1 MASLQDQ
8 FEQASRDAQNLDK
21 RPDNETLLR
30 LYALF
35 KQATEGDV
43 SGPAPGMFDFK
54 ASAKYD
60 AWSKL
65 EGSSRDS
72 AMKKYIDLVKTLKA

>member
-8 FEQASRDAQNLDK
+8 FEQASRDAQNLPT
-21 RPDNETLLR
+21 RP
-30 LYALF
+30 
-35 KQATEGDV
+35 V
-43 SGPAPGMFDFK
+43 SGPAPGLFDFK

-65 EGSSRDS
+65 EGTSQDS
-72 AMKKYIDLVKTLKA
+72 ARKKYIDLIKSLKA

>member
-8 FEQASRDAQNLDK
+8 FEQASRDAQNLPT

-30 LYALF
+30 LYGLY
-35 KQATEGDV
+35 KQATEGDI
-43 SGPAPGMFDFK
+43 SGPAPGLFDFK

-65 EGSSRDS
+65 EGTSQDS
-72 AMKKYIDLVKTLKA
+72 ARKKYIDLIKSLKA

>member
-54 ASAKYD
+54 ASAKYA

>member
-8 FEQASRDAQNLDK
+8 FEQASRDAQNLPT

-30 LYALF
+30 LYGLY
-35 KQATEGDV
+35 KQATEGDI
-43 SGPAPGMFDFK
+43 SGPAPGLFDFK

-60 AWSKL
+60 AWSKR
-65 EGSSRDS
+65 EGTSQDS
-72 AMKKYIDLVKTLKA
+72 ARKKYIDLIKSLKA

>member
-8 FEQASRDAQNLDK
+8 FEQASRDAQNLPT

-30 LYALF
+30 LYGLY
-35 KQATEGDV
+35 KQATEGDI
-43 SGPAPGMFDFK
+43 SGPAPGLFDFK

-65 EGSSRDS
+65 EGTSQDS
-72 AMKKYIDLVKTLKA
+72 ARKKYIDLIKSLKD